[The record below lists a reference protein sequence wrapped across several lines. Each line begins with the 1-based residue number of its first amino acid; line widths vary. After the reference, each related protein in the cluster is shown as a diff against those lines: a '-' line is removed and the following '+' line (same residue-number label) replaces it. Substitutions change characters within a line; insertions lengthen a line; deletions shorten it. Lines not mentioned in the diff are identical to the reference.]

1 MRLVSFLGFAELEH
15 AELVA
20 HKARRRAMG
29 IPPRGITRTAARQN
43 LPGGGHIRH
52 PVGIVAPGETIES
65 KG

>member
-1 MRLVSFLGFAELEH
+1 MRLVSLLGFAELEH

-29 IPPRGITRTAARQN
+29 IPPRDLKCAAARQN

-52 PVGIVAPGETIES
+52 PVKLGAPGQDIELQ
-65 KG
+65 

>member
-20 HKARRRAMG
+20 HKARRQAIG
-29 IPPRGITRTAARQN
+29 IPPRDFKRAGARQN

-52 PVGIVAPGETIES
+52 PVKIAAPGQAIES
-65 KG
+65 K